1 VDAKAQFLE
10 ATLGHRQQT
19 ATSAGLHAVAALLT
33 TVSAWYTRTCCP
45 SPPLSSSSMAHSL
58 RSNRLPVVGAV
69 ALGAYGVLMYLLFAL
84 QRVLARGR

>member
-19 ATSAGLHAVAALLT
+19 ATSALLT